1 MRNNIKANR
10 IRYVHRMNIIEI
22 YIFIFLR
29 KDFQYTLSIPVLQSK
44 PVNPERHSHLYPR
57 AASGRQFCVLVQGS
71 SVQVTTGK
79 CKQNPKKTV

>member
-1 MRNNIKANR
+1 MIININANR
-10 IRYVHRMNIIEI
+10 IRNVNRMKIIEI
-22 YIFIFLR
+22 NQYIYIP
-29 KDFQYTLSIPVLQSK
+29 YTSSIPVLQSK

-57 AASGRQFCVLVQGS
+57 AASGRQFCVLLQGS

>member
-1 MRNNIKANR
+1 MIINIKANR
-10 IRYVHRMNIIEI
+10 IRNVNRMKIIEI
-22 YIFIFLR
+22 NEYIYIYIP
-29 KDFQYTLSIPVLQSK
+29 YTSSIPVLQSK

-57 AASGRQFCVLVQGS
+57 AASGRQFCVLLQGS